1 MKTIFFIF
9 RLFSN
14 PFKVINSMVFN
25 KGGKRD
31 NAIVKTLKLCLWL
44 VFGIIT
50 TITLVVVLAEDKE
63 NGIFLGSQQDDYTA
77 SVYGVEEE
85 EQQQLLPNNPDGTAN
100 GLNLQLIDSIQTEG
114 YVKEYLTLC
123 RSNYNGHLNSIGNN
137 IPIELVIASSLN
149 ESGTYP
155 GTPLPISYL
164 PWDGSSSSVV
174 WKKSYSGYPAEA
186 LTLSKLNRN
195 VISQPSIGGTGSLV
209 TNSGADSIGHPEGDY
224 SVTQFQ
230 FNMYGPTSSFSPEW
244 KSNMN
249 GYNESS
255 NRSTDII
262 YFPDQLTA
270 LSSRYDSNVSS
281 YITEQIDDIKYK
293 KMIYSFNYNPGWG
306 NIEID
311 VMNGYS
317 TSDTRGKEILDM
329 LYDELEYVF
338 IKYGDYLA
346 SFTNFEERKFHAA
359 IYVPLL
365 EERGWELGSN
375 KISYAYADCSEA
387 IDYYGYSGGLDGFIS
402 RHTGN
407 FSLDIESKIF
417 RTTPSLRFTKNG
429 ITIGLDGIALGHLY
443 SKVFVGQSIYA
454 KMLKYAGVNVDPTNP
469 NSYMN
474 TLPEGEWKPG
484 GDSVW
489 MTNEKVDMDKL
500 TEDGEKVLNAGY
512 KYLGIPYIY
521 GGNDPNVGI
530 DCSRFVQLV
539 YKDAFGLDIP
549 RATPGQ
555 VPYTTRIENKYQD
568 AIPGDLV
575 FYYADS
581 SMSPAS
587 SMHVA
592 IFMGWDGDQPRIMH
606 ASQPGD
612 VVKISTWDGRGTY
625 DYWDIRRVPGF
636 NGS

>member
-44 VFGIIT
+44 VLGIIT
-50 TITLVVVLAEDKE
+50 TVTLVVVLAEDKE

-85 EQQQLLPNNPDGTAN
+85 EQQELLPDNPDGTVN
-100 GLNLQLIDSIQTEG
+100 GLNLQLIDQISTDG
-114 YVKEYLTLC
+114 YVKEYLTIAKDLQEG
-123 RSNYNGHLNSIGNN
+123 RIGKLNFYSTVLRVLGVAAT
-137 IPIELVIASSLN
+137 EQ
-149 ESGTYP
+149 GTYP
-155 GTPLPISYL
+155 GTVLLGSPLPTDSSGI
-164 PWDGSSSSVV
+164 PVWD
-174 WKKSYSGYPAEA
+174 KAKN
-186 LTLSKLNRN
+186 LTLSLAYREDYEKYGYSQSFVRAGNLTGDYFSPWQVSISYYNDGLLSKSSLSKKSSFDYFHFRDQIYAYAQVRDWKYSGFIDTFGDVEVNENARDMYVSILYSGSPIYTYLSGDTPQEKLVSLEEAYNWIHTYLIEDYRPFLGN
-195 VISQPSIGGTGSLV
+195 TDLTAGWVAKFVAIMLNVKNGGKISYKTYNYATNNPQRQKCQTMLDIWGINKTVEEFLSPAVDSGLPAPGLSDGVISGMMSNTINGKKFYMIPE
-209 TNSGADSIGHPEGDY
+209 SIGH
-224 SVTQFQ
+224 
-230 FNMYGPTSSFSPEW
+230 
-244 KSNMN
+244 
-249 GYNESS
+249 
-255 NRSTDII
+255 
-262 YFPDQLTA
+262 
-270 LSSRYDSNVSS
+270 
-281 YITEQIDDIKYK
+281 YI
-293 KMIYSFNYNPGWG
+293 G
-306 NIEID
+306 
-311 VMNGYS
+311 
-317 TSDTRGKEILDM
+317 
-329 LYDELEYVF
+329 
-338 IKYGDYLA
+338 
-346 SFTNFEERKFHAA
+346 EE
-359 IYVPLL
+359 
-365 EERGWELGSN
+365 
-375 KISYAYADCSEA
+375 
-387 IDYYGYSGGLDGFIS
+387 
-402 RHTGN
+402 
-407 FSLDIESKIF
+407 
-417 RTTPSLRFTKNG
+417 
-429 ITIGLDGIALGHLY
+429 ALGPY
-443 SKVFVGQSIYA
+443 YFA
-454 KMLKYAGVNVDPTNP
+454 AMLKYAGINVDPTNP

-575 FYYADS
+575 FYYEDS

-592 IFMGWDGDQPRIMH
+592 IFMGWDGDQPRIIH

-625 DYWDIRRVPGF
+625 SYWDIRRVPGF